1 MGQLPN
7 RGALD
12 QNDIMAGDVVVVA
25 NQYQKIGEVII
36 PAGLYKSLGF
46 GSSQSQADAI
56 GRLFV
61 KMMDNSTAPG
71 LEVTG
76 RFRVQ
81 VFTPQDRPYILV
93 NEWPTSATSQ
103 GQTDRTKQIPNP
115 ESTYAAGKDYK
126 FVFEFR
132 PSRACTISKSQSFI
146 QIDTTE
152 QLLG

>member
-1 MGQLPN
+1 MGQAPN

-36 PAGLYKSLGF
+36 PAGLYKSIGF

-56 GRLFV
+56 GRLFL
-61 KMMDNSTAPG
+61 KMMDNAGTPV
-71 LEVTG
+71 EVTG
-76 RFRVQ
+76 RFRIQ
-81 VFTPQDRPYILV
+81 VFTPQDRPYRLV
-93 NEWPTSATSQ
+93 NEWPSSATSQ
-103 GQTDRTKQIPNP
+103 GQTDRTKQIPSP
-115 ESTYAAGKDYK
+115 ESMYAAGKDYK

-132 PSRACTISKSQSFI
+132 PSRACTISKANSLI